1 MFGRFSISTTVGDR
15 HRTRRDKASCF
26 QHTEYRRRQAFD
38 VHTTAHLAFK
48 NTDCPS
54 RRQAS
59 NAHMQSSISPGFL
72 TCLVL
77 YVPNACI
84 FYRHGSIQG
93 APMCDC
99 IENMPVV
106 SRADCT
112 TFSSKG
118 LVNCERNDLRTHYY
132 NEMRRPGGNIR
143 FNLVETCDNKK
154 GR

>member
-1 MFGRFSISTTVGDR
+1 MTRIAQHALLSNILSAVVGDK
-15 HRTRRDKASCF
+15 HRTRKY
-26 QHTEYRRRQAFD
+26 E
-38 VHTTAHLAFK
+38 
-48 NTDCPS
+48 
-54 RRQAS
+54 
-59 NAHMQSSISPGFL
+59 SPWYQFGFL
-72 TCLVL
+72 TCIVP
-77 YVPNACI
+77 YVPNAST
-84 FYRHGSIQG
+84 FPRYDSVKG

-112 TFSSKG
+112 TYSPKG
-118 LVNCERNDLRTHYY
+118 LEACEKNDLRTHYY